1 MKKIYEIWTYSLI
14 GKIFFTY
21 KERPDLTIVDEERG
35 IFKDS
40 NGQLIYKSSL
50 HYFTLCIGLGAFPKN
65 SLFKDEE
72 KYLPYF
78 ATVTQDLPGSARGL
92 KPKIYKN
99 CQLLTE
105 KPSGYLLFEHKDS
118 GEILKI
124 AMNSNTYEPSK
135 ELCDF

>member
-1 MKKIYEIWTYSLI
+1 MKKIYEIWTYVLI
-14 GKIFFTY
+14 GKTLFTY
-21 KERPDLTIVDEERG
+21 KERPDLTIVDEERN

-40 NGQLIYKSSL
+40 DGMLQTGSH
-50 HYFTLCIGLGAFPKN
+50 HYFKICIGLDKFPKG

-78 ATVTQDLPGSARGL
+78 ADVTEDLPSWATWE
-92 KPKIYKN
+92 PKTWKG

-105 KPSGYLLFEHKDS
+105 KPGGYLLFEHKDS

-124 AMNSNTYEPSK
+124 AMNSNTYEP
-135 ELCDF
+135 CDFCEMSR